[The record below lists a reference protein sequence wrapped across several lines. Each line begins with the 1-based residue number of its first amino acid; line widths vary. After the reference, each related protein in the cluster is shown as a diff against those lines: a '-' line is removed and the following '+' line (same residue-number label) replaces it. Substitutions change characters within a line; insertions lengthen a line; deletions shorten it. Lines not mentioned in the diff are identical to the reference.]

1 MASYGW
7 GMVKCH
13 LMVGGMVKWHLMV
26 WLSDNGWGMV
36 KCHLMVG
43 EWLSVILW
51 LGNG

>member
-1 MASYGW
+1 MSSYGW

-13 LMVGGMVKWHLMV
+13 LMGGEWVA
-26 WLSDNGWGMV
+26 SYGWGMV
-36 KCHLMVG
+36 KWHLMVG

>member
-7 GMVKCH
+7 GMVKWH
-13 LMVGGMVKWHLMV
+13 LMVGEWVT
-26 WLSDNGWGMV
+26 SYGWGMV
-36 KCHLMVG
+36 KWHLMVG

>member
-1 MASYGW
+1 MSSYGW

-13 LMVGGMVKWHLMV
+13 LMVGE
-26 WLSDNGWGMV
+26 WLSKSSYGWGMV

>member
-7 GMVKCH
+7 VNLMLGNVKCH
-13 LMVGGMVKWHLMV
+13 LMA
-26 WLSDNGWGMV
+26 
-36 KCHLMVG
+36 G

>member
-13 LMVGGMVKWHLMV
+13 LMAWGMVKW
-26 WLSDNGWGMV
+26 
-36 KCHLMVG
+36 HLMVG
-43 EWLSVILW
+43 EWLSVIL